1 MRILYGVVGEGMGHA
16 IRSRVVL
23 DRLVALE
30 HDVEIMASSRAV
42 DFLQKRFEN
51 VNRIRGLHMV
61 YEDNL
66 VAAGKTLWS
75 NIVHTALKGVP
86 ANVASY
92 FELIQS
98 FRPQLVISDF
108 ESWTYLYGQAHRI
121 PVISIDNMQII
132 NRCKHD
138 EDVIA
143 GHETAF
149 QLTRAFIKSKLP
161 GCDHYLISSFFKPP
175 VRKKRTTIVPPILRD
190 EIIAAKAT
198 QGDHVLVYQTGTSH
212 GTMLEALAKSGLP
225 CFVYG
230 VRRDLKA
237 DASEGN
243 LTFRPFSES
252 QFVADLASCRAVVAG
267 GGFTLMGEAVYLQ
280 KPMLA
285 VPLGRQ
291 FEQLLNSRYLEKL
304 GYGKCVEHLD
314 DPAAVHEFLRD
325 VPRYQE
331 ALAGYRQKGNRR
343 LFEHLDHLL
352 DRAEAGIL

>member
-23 DRLVALE
+23 DRLVALK
-30 HDVEIMASSRAV
+30 HDIEIMASSRAV

-61 YEDNL
+61 YEDNV
-66 VAAGKTLWS
+66 VAPGKTLWS
-75 NIVHTALKGVP
+75 NIVQTALKGVP

-92 FELIQS
+92 FELIGS

-108 ESWTYLYGQAHRI
+108 ESWTYLYGQAHGI

-138 EDVIA
+138 DDVLA

-149 QLTRAFIKSKLP
+149 TLTRAFIKSKLP
-161 GCDHYLISSFFKPP
+161 GCEHYLISSFFKPE
-175 VRKKRTTIVPPILRD
+175 VRKKRTTLVPPILRD
-190 EIIAAKAT
+190 EIIAAKPT
-198 QGDHVLVYQTGTSH
+198 DGEHVLVYQTGTSH
-212 GTMLEALAKSGLP
+212 GAMLEALAKSGLP

-237 DASEGN
+237 DEREGN
-243 LTFRPFSES
+243 LVYRPFSET
-252 QFVADLASCRAVVAG
+252 QFVADLASCRAVIAG
-267 GGFTLMGEAVYLQ
+267 GGFTLMGEAVYLR
-280 KPMLA
+280 KPMLS

-291 FEQLLNSRYLEKL
+291 FEQLLNARYLEKL
-304 GYGKCVEHLD
+304 GFGKCAEHLD
-314 DPAAVHEFLRD
+314 DPAAVHDFLKN
-325 VPRYQE
+325 VPRYRE
-331 ALAGYRQKGNRR
+331 SLAGYRQKGNKK
-343 LFEHLDHLL
+343 LFAELDHLL